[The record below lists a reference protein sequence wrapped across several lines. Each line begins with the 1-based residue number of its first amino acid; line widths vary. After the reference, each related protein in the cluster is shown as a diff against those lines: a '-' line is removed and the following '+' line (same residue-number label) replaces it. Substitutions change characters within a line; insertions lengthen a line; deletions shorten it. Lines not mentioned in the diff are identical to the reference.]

1 MINQHSLPLSAMG
14 RKQMDEC
21 LIDDECIL
29 FSTISGGNSFVFSE
43 IGGNIVWRVMLGK
56 KEKMADILRGKSENI

>member
-1 MINQHSLPLSAMG
+1 
-14 RKQMDEC
+14 MDEC
-21 LIDDECIL
+21 LVDDECIL